1 MNIYSSKVLQT
12 KRSIWYYNK
21 PEKER
26 KNIKE
31 PDGGFLRENETIIF
45 CNLDISF
52 NGAITAKVLHNEKN
66 IIYLVYQS
74 GDESYFFKELNTC
87 N

>member
-1 MNIYSSKVLQT
+1 MIIEKNKVLQT
-12 KRSIWYYNK
+12 TRPIWYYSK

-26 KNIKE
+26 KNITK
-31 PDGGFLRENETIIF
+31 PDGGFLKENETIIF
-45 CNLDISF
+45 CSLDMTF
-52 NGAITAKVLHNEKN
+52 DGAVKAKVLHGEKN
-66 IIYLVYQS
+66 VIYLVYQS

>member
-1 MNIYSSKVLQT
+1 MIIYSSKVLQT
-12 KRSIWYYNK
+12 KRPIWYYNK

-26 KNIKE
+26 KNVKK
-31 PDGGFLRENETIIF
+31 PDGGFLKANETIIF
-45 CNLDISF
+45 CNLDITF
-52 NGAITAKVLHNEKN
+52 NGAIKAKALHNEKN
-66 IIYLVYQS
+66 LIYLVYQS